1 MITAKT
7 SGLVY
12 TCSITLDFRVCC
24 IVFRKTY
31 LITPSLVIL
40 VETQT
45 EKKVSTLY
53 LKQGMYVSSLDR
65 PWLDTPFLMQGFI
78 IKDDDEI
85 LLLKKYCEHVFI
97 DTEKGVDAD
106 QFIQEAQKLKSNE
119 RLERC
124 LVDNTKLVEYVDTK
138 TTTEEMPVAKDAVD
152 GASQRVVSLMESV
165 KSGNNVNIKQVKGVV
180 EPIVESIIRNPD
192 ALMWLTQMR
201 HKDSYTYSHSV
212 DNCALAIA
220 FGRHMGLPKA
230 DLDTLA
236 MGLLL
241 MDIGKMKIPAEV
253 LNKTEPLTEDEYKV
267 VRSHVGHS
275 VNILKKSEGI
285 DIDIV
290 NIALT
295 HHERFDGSGYPGGLV
310 GVQTPVYGRIAA
322 IIDCYDAMTS
332 KRPYGDPISP
342 YSALQEIYNWRNKY
356 FQDELVEQFLQ
367 CLGVFPTGTL
377 VEMHS
382 GQVGIVMAQNKTR
395 RMSPKVMLLLGKKK
409 ESYPEYLVIDLMNQ
423 PVEYN
428 DDPLT
433 IFRGLDPGAYGIDP
447 TEFYL

>member
-1 MITAKT
+1 MEA
-7 SGLVY
+7 
-12 TCSITLDFRVCC
+12 
-24 IVFRKTY
+24 
-31 LITPSLVIL
+31 
-40 VETQT
+40 QT
-45 EKKVSTLY
+45 EKKISTVY

-65 PWLDTPFLMQGFI
+65 PWIDTPFLLQGFL
-78 IKDDDEI
+78 IKDEDEI
-85 LLLKKYCEHVFI
+85 ALLKKYCEHVFI
-97 DTEKGVDAD
+97 DTDKGIDAAH
-106 QFIQEAQKLKSNE
+106 FIKEASNLETNE

-124 LVDNTKLVEYVDTK
+124 IVDQTKLVEYVDTK
-138 TTTEEMPVAKDAVD
+138 TATEEMPVAKMAVD
-152 GASQRVVSLMESV
+152 EASNRVVAIMESV
-165 KSGNNVNIKQVKGVV
+165 KSGQDINVTQVKTVV

-220 FGRHMGLPKA
+220 FGRHMGLPKC

-241 MDIGKMKIPAEV
+241 MDIGKMKVPAGV
-253 LNKTEPLTEDEYKV
+253 LNKTEPLTEDEYKL

-275 VNILKKSEGI
+275 VNILEQSEGI
-285 DIDIV
+285 SIDII

-295 HHERFDGSGYPGGLV
+295 HHERFDGSGYPNGLV

-332 KRPYGDPISP
+332 KRPYGDPVSP
-342 YSALQEIYNWRNKY
+342 YTALQEIYNWRNKY
-356 FQDELVEQFLQ
+356 FQEELVEQFLQ

-382 GQVGIVMAQNKTR
+382 GEVGIVMAQNKTR
-395 RMSPKVMLLLGKKK
+395 RMSPKVMLLLDKDKK
-409 ESYPEYLVIDLMNQ
+409 SYSDYQMIDLMNQ
-423 PVEYN
+423 PSDYN
-428 DDPLT
+428 EDPMT
-433 IFRGLDPGAYGIDP
+433 IFRGLDPGAYDIDP

>member
-85 LLLKKYCEHVFI
+85 SLLKKYCEHVFI

-152 GASQRVVSLMESV
+152 GASQRVVSLMEAV

-241 MDIGKMKIPAEV
+241 MDIGKMKVPAEV
-253 LNKTEPLTEDEYKV
+253 LNKTEPLTEDEYKL

-275 VNILKKSEGI
+275 VNVLKKSEGI
-285 DIDIV
+285 DIDII

-382 GQVGIVMAQNKTR
+382 GEVGIVMAQNKTR
-395 RMSPKVMLLLGKKK
+395 RMSPKVMLLLDKKK
-409 ESYPEYLVIDLMNQ
+409 ETYPEYQVVDLMNQ
-423 PVEYN
+423 PAEYN